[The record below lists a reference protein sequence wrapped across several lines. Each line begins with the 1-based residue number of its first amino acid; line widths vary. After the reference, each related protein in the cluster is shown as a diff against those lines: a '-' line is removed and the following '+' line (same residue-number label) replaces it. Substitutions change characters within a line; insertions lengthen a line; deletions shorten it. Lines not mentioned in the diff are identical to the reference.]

1 MNDRER
7 IDPKLAEQII
17 QKYIESSRGIGRRQF
32 IGRSLVPLRRGID
45 YQSVARKTL
54 MVDELPKI
62 KCPECGH
69 EFSLYYDAGGAP
81 HPENGCS
88 LGHIY
93 NVMES

>member
-1 MNDRER
+1 MNKQKE
-7 IDPKLAEQII
+7 IDLKTKEQII
-17 QKYIESSRGIGRRQF
+17 LEYLKNSEIRRKF
-32 IGRSLVPLRRGID
+32 VGRSLVPLRRGID
-45 YQSVARKTL
+45 YQSVARKTF

-69 EFSLYYDAGGAP
+69 EFSLYYDKDGMP
-81 HPENGCS
+81 HPDNGCS